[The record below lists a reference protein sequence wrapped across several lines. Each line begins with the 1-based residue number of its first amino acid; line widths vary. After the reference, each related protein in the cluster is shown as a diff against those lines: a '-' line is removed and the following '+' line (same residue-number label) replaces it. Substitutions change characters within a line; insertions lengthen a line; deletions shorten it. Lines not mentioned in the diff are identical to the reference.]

1 MPASVRYEPA
11 NSLGENMIRPHSLR
25 PKAWALALSVA
36 LMSATAQQASSANSP
51 VEALYRLSDA
61 ESRSISPENLTGE
74 KGGGSRTPLEK
85 GSAAR
90 EASELGLGWKVNP
103 FIVIPA
109 GGRAVLGEAA
119 GPGVINHIWLTIGG
133 KGAYRSMIL
142 RIYWDD
148 EATPSVEAPV
158 GDFFAAAFGKES
170 TALIDSAVVAVN
182 PESGLNSYWQMP
194 FRRKFRIELENRS
207 QHTDE
212 VYYQVDYSLTKVPD
226 DAAYFH
232 AQFRMVDHVKPKE
245 PYVLLDGVKGR
256 GHYVG
261 TYLTHSA
268 FSPGWW
274 GEGEFKFYMDGDREF
289 PTINFTGE
297 EDYFL
302 GSYGFRHRGTGKL
315 EETEYSTAYAG
326 FHTFNK
332 TDLATQYYL
341 KDRERRIGEY
351 RWHILDP
358 IRFKSDLKVTL
369 QSLGWKSPVRYRL
382 LEDGY
387 SSVAFWYQAEP
398 HAAFPKL
405 PDDAALQFKP
415 LVEPSQVA
423 AAAAPAGPLSI
434 DSPIEEIMMNWEA
447 RQLVNHELPT
457 LATHP
462 AYDQFKGMRLKEL
475 QPISEGAI
483 TDQAIANIEA
493 GLKKLAQKH

>member
-1 MPASVRYEPA
+1 MVR
-11 NSLGENMIRPHSLR
+11 
-25 PKAWALALSVA
+25 
-36 LMSATAQQASSANSP
+36 SSAHRPAARWASAAALILAIVVGAGP
-51 VEALYRLSDA
+51 AAAGQAIDDLYRLSDA

-74 KGGGSRTPLEK
+74 KGGGSRTPIEK
-85 GSAAR
+85 GSAGR

-103 FIVIPA
+103 FIVIPP
-109 GGRAVLGEAA
+109 GGRTVLGEAQ

-133 KGAYRSMIL
+133 KGSFRSMIL
-142 RIYWDD
+142 RIYWDG

-158 GDFFAAAFGKES
+158 GDFFAAAFGKDA

-182 PESGLNSYWQMP
+182 PESGLNSFWPMP

-207 QHTDE
+207 AHTNE
-212 VYYQVDYSLTKVPD
+212 VYYQVDYALTKVPA

-232 AQFRMVDHVKPKE
+232 AQFRMTDRVKPKAL
-245 PYVLLDGVKGR
+245 YTVLDGVKGR

-261 TYLTHSA
+261 TYLTHAA

-274 GEGEFKFYMDGDREF
+274 GEGEFKFYIDGDRDF

-315 EETEYSTAYAG
+315 EETNFSTTYAG

-332 TDLATQYYL
+332 TDMGTQYYM

-358 IRFKSDLKVTL
+358 IRFKSDLRVTL
-369 QSLGWKSPVRYRL
+369 QSLGWKSPERYKV

-398 HAAFPKL
+398 HAAFPTL

-415 LVEPSQVA
+415 LVEPPPLP
-423 AAAAPAGPLSI
+423 PANGALSI
-434 DSPIEEIMMNWEA
+434 DSPIEAIMMSWEG
-447 RQLVNHELPT
+447 RQLVNRELPT

-462 AYDQFKGMRLKEL
+462 AYDQFKGMRLKDL
-475 QPISEGAI
+475 QGVSDGAI
-483 TDQAIANIEA
+483 TDQALANIEA
-493 GLKKLAQKH
+493 GLKAMAAKR